1 MDRNIPSQV
10 FQLENEW
17 TNYTISRMMVVS
29 TSLIYTQGIVS
40 NYVNSTYIHY
50 FHKNRLYVFVKL
62 FISYIHSL

>member
-29 TSLIYTQGIVS
+29 TYT
-40 NYVNSTYIHY
+40 
-50 FHKNRLYVFVKL
+50 RR
-62 FISYIHSL
+62 

>member
-17 TNYTISRMMVVS
+17 INYTISRMMVVS

-40 NYVNSTYIHY
+40 NYVNSTY
-50 FHKNRLYVFVKL
+50 
-62 FISYIHSL
+62 SLLS